1 MKSVRIFAACG
12 PKLVLSTVALCA
24 LAACGGGGGG
34 SDSGSAQAPAPT
46 IQTVNSNNYTTGMQ
60 EVFAADAKLQTG
72 GGTVTSV
79 LGVDATATPSAA
91 QRMQSLLPLFEGRL
105 QSASTVATGVE
116 SSLVQACA
124 GAGNISVTANDANN
138 NGRLDSGDTGT
149 IVFNACNDG
158 TSTSTG
164 TLGMTFNT
172 WTGNLAT
179 PQYKADVTGVYTN
192 LRTVSAAETIVMNG
206 TTRLVVESNY
216 LSPATSTLTADGL
229 TISGN
234 VAGADYNRVYTNFRS
249 VHSHVPD
256 VVAGAR
262 DTISIDGGLVSSNFN
277 GQAVQIRTGATI
289 VTKPQVLVAGELE
302 VTGADKSMARL
313 TADGASKALIEL
325 DANGDG
331 TFEAKTTAGWPL
343 VRP

>member
-1 MKSVRIFAACG
+1 MKSVRISAACG
-12 PKLVLSTVALCA
+12 PKLLLSTVALCA

-34 SDSGSAQAPAPT
+34 SDSGSAPTPAPVS
-46 IQTVNSNNYTTGMQ
+46 QTLNSSSYTTGIQ

-79 LGVDATATPSAA
+79 LGVDATAMPSAA

-105 QSASTVATGVE
+105 QSASTVAIGVE
-116 SSLVQACA
+116 SSAVQACA
-124 GAGNISVTANDANN
+124 VAGNINVTANDANN
-138 NGRLDSGDTGT
+138 NGRFDSGDNGT

-179 PQYKADVTGVYTN
+179 PQYKADITGVYTN
-192 LRTVSAAETIVMNG
+192 LRTVAAAETIVMNG

-216 LSPATSTLTADGL
+216 LSPATSTLTTDGL

-234 VAGADYNRVYTNFRS
+234 VAGVDYNRVYTNFRS
-249 VHSHVPD
+249 VHTHVPD
-256 VVAGAR
+256 PVAGAR
-262 DTISIDGGLVSSNFN
+262 DTISIDGGLVSSNIN

-289 VTKPQVLVAGELE
+289 VTKPQVLVSGALE

-313 TADGASKALIEL
+313 TADGANKALIEL

-331 TFEAKTTAGWPL
+331 TFEAKTTAAWPL